1 VHLLKAKKISS
12 KEYARWTERLEPIED
27 DILYSREGERFGIAA
42 CVPAE
47 TRLCISQRMMVFRIS
62 SAHYPRFVMWLLN
75 SGPIYGQALQDVIG
89 AAAPHVNISTI
100 RNFFLAMPSRD
111 EQKRI
116 TYHIESELRPI
127 HIAVTR
133 IEREIDLLR
142 EYRTRLVAD
151 VVTGKLDVR
160 EAAMR
165 LPEERPPD
173 TLENDADHSDEIES
187 ADEEAIV

>member
-1 VHLLKAKKISS
+1 LLKAKKISS

-42 CVPAE
+42 CVPAG

-75 SGPIYGQALQDVIG
+75 SGPIYCQALQDVIG

-100 RNFFLAMPSRD
+100 RNFFLAMPSHD
-111 EQKRI
+111 EQKEI
-116 TYHIESELRPI
+116 TYHIESELRPV

-142 EYRTRLVAD
+142 EYRTRL
-151 VVTGKLDVR
+151 G
-160 EAAMR
+160 
-165 LPEERPPD
+165 
-173 TLENDADHSDEIES
+173 
-187 ADEEAIV
+187 